1 MAIVLILLFALIAG
15 VMIGLPIFAAM
26 GLSTL
31 VHYLDTGRES
41 TLLVLNQRIFNGV
54 TSFTF
59 LAVPMFILAGEIMVK
74 GKLIDRLLDV
84 ARAFVGHMRGGL
96 AQVNIL
102 SSVFFAGISGSGQA
116 DIAAMGST
124 IVPAMVKD
132 GYPRGYAAAITAQSA
147 TLSPTLPPSIVMV
160 VYGAVFGVPVAALFA
175 AGVSVGVFMAIA
187 YMILAF
193 YMSKKYSLPL
203 HPRASRSEVWTSLKA
218 GLAPL
223 GMPAIIL
230 VGIFGGFFT
239 TVEAAAIAVLYAIVM
254 TMLVYRT
261 VTIRDMGP
269 ILVGAAI
276 TSAAVLVISG
286 VALSFS
292 YIVAIQHIPQRVLE
306 VLLLLSGNVL
316 VVMTLIII
324 VLLIAGMFVG
334 RTANVLLFG
343 PILIPIFYQFG
354 YSPVHTGMILIIIL
368 GVGHL
373 TPPVGGAILT
383 ACLIGRCTMP
393 DIMKYMWPM
402 IILEIALAVVILL
415 VPALSEALPRF
426 FELGGL

>member
-1 MAIVLILLFALIAG
+1 MNKKLTNTPQPPETNTNSTAGSTNSSFGSLSVKRRVEKSYFDYHPSALKSGIQKYARRNEVEKGLWCLVEMDLFSLLEWNG
-15 VMIGLPIFAAM
+15 P
-26 GLSTL
+26 
-31 VHYLDTGRES
+31 
-41 TLLVLNQRIFNGV
+41 VLNA
-54 TSFTF
+54 F
-59 LAVPMFILAGEIMVK
+59 LARYPELNRKQVEINARRLRTNMVN
-74 GKLIDRLLDV
+74 RLV
-84 ARAFVGHMRGGL
+84 VMMTEE
-96 AQVNIL
+96 VN
-102 SSVFFAGISGSGQA
+102 V
-116 DIAAMGST
+116 
-124 IVPAMVKD
+124 
-132 GYPRGYAAAITAQSA
+132 SA
-147 TLSPTLPPSIVMV
+147 
-160 VYGAVFGVPVAALFA
+160 
-175 AGVSVGVFMAIA
+175 
-187 YMILAF
+187 
-193 YMSKKYSLPL
+193 
-203 HPRASRSEVWTSLKA
+203 WC
-218 GLAPL
+218 
-223 GMPAIIL
+223 MPAIIF
-230 VGIFGGFFT
+230 VGIFGGFFAP
-239 TVEAAAIAVLYAIVM
+239 VEAAAIAVLYAIVR

-306 VLLLLSGNVL
+306 VLLFLSDNIF

-402 IILEIALAVVILL
+402 IILEVALAVVILL